1 VGRQKTVKEKY
12 AGLVG
17 SALVGGAALEVSCSF
32 CREQVRHNG
41 SCDVLHLLVRHAM
54 SACHLYGFDVVGC
67 FGRFCRVKCP
77 AWRRKKKGGDEGE
90 VSMRLYTRKIVSII
104 RARFI

>member
-1 VGRQKTVKEKY
+1 LALWKKKTVKEKY

-67 FGRFCRVKCP
+67 LDVFAVLSVLLGGG
-77 AWRRKKKGGDEGE
+77 RKKEEMKGK
-90 VSMRLYTRKIVSII
+90 YQ
-104 RARFI
+104 